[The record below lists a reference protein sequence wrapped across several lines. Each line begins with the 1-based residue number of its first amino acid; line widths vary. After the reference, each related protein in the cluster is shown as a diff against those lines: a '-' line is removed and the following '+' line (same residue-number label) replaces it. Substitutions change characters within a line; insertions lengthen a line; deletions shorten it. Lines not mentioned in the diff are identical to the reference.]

1 MRNPIIIL
9 NSTCGM
15 KIRVNVHHIV
25 TYDQR
30 KKERRSHWNQAEQ
43 YYTYI
48 VLLGGTAI
56 TRTVEETPQQIDD
69 LIADVYLKEN
79 R

>member
-9 NSTCGM
+9 NSTCG
-15 KIRVNVHHIV
+15 KKTRINVNHIV

-30 KKERRSHWNQAEQ
+30 KKERTYKNQAEQ

-48 VLLGGTAI
+48 VLHGGNAI

-79 R
+79 Q

>member
-9 NSTCGM
+9 TGTNGR
-15 KIRVNVHHIV
+15 KIRINVTHIV

-30 KKERRSHWNQAEQ
+30 KKERTSRNQAEK

-48 VLLGGTAI
+48 VMLGGNAV
-56 TRTVEETPQQIDD
+56 TRSVEETPQQIDD
-69 LIADVYLKEN
+69 LISDIYP
-79 R
+79 

>member
-9 NSTCGM
+9 TGTDGK
-15 KIRVNVHHIV
+15 KIRINVNHIV

-30 KKERRSHWNQAEQ
+30 KKERMSRAEAEQ

-48 VLLGGTAI
+48 VMLGGNAI
-56 TRTVEETPQQIDD
+56 TRTVEETPQEIDD
-69 LIADVYLKEN
+69 LIADVYQQEN
-79 R
+79 S